1 MIRVPSNE
9 FNLQGLSGEQ
19 VSKLPDRILVLGTDH
34 GVGKTIVTAAL
45 AASSRVKVRSL
56 KPITTGVPKDEIC
69 PDAEFIA
76 DASGHEPEV
85 LYQWEPDVPPHR
97 AALITGKEAALG
109 EILAWIREQQ
119 CPSVIVEGYG
129 GWREPVGLNWGVPDV
144 ARGLG
149 YPVILV
155 SNNRRGVISNV
166 LLHLEAIRREG
177 VTVYGVVIN
186 EAAPTDP
193 MGPESREQV
202 LHNLSELIP
211 YLPVVWMPYI
221 KMIGQSELV
230 GAGNKLRLSL
240 G

>member
-1 MIRVPSNE
+1 M
-9 FNLQGLSGEQ
+9 
-19 VSKLPDRILVLGTDH
+19 SKLPERILVLGTDH

-45 AASSRVKVRSL
+45 AASSREKVRSL
-56 KPITTGVPKDEIC
+56 KPITTGVPRNEVC

-97 AALITGKEAALG
+97 AASIDGEGAVLG
-109 EILAWIREQQ
+109 EILAWVREQQ
-119 CPSVIVEGYG
+119 CSSVLVEGYG
-129 GWREPVGLNWGVPDV
+129 GWREPVGMNWGVPDV

-155 SNNRRGVISNV
+155 SNNKRGLINSL

-177 VTVYGVVIN
+177 VSVYGVVVN
-186 EAAPTDP
+186 EPDPTDRVSLD
-193 MGPESREQV
+193 SREKV
-202 LHNLSELIP
+202 LHDLSELIP
-211 YLPVVWMPYI
+211 HLPIVWMPYI
-221 KMIGQSELV
+221 EMMGQLELEA
-230 GAGNKLRLSL
+230 AGHKLRLSL